1 MESNLQNFSHR
12 HRENHHATPCLKLMS
27 TRIFKG
33 NLSEDGRFARRGL
46 FKIHFGVG
54 GGQLIS
60 TQSYV
65 SRLTPKEM
73 ISWLFIGSFHKT
85 LVT

>member
-33 NLSEDGRFARRGL
+33 NLSEDGRFARRVDYSKYTL
-46 FKIHFGVG
+46 ALEVG
-54 GGQLIS
+54 NSLAHNYTS
-60 TQSYV
+60 
-65 SRLTPKEM
+65 
-73 ISWLFIGSFHKT
+73 
-85 LVT
+85 LV